1 MLANRASS
9 SSKRGEIAM
18 TVATV
23 TSVVL
28 ASALAS
34 AIANVVL
41 QAPVHPP
48 DATHSPSMAGQN
60 DCGTTPGM
68 ACAGLPRVEHQGSR
82 CTVPPDRDA

>member
-1 MLANRASS
+1 
-9 SSKRGEIAM
+9 M
-18 TVATV
+18 TVSTV

-34 AIANVVL
+34 ALANVVL
-41 QAPVHPP
+41 QSPALHP
-48 DATHSPSMAGQN
+48 DAAHGPSVAGQT

-82 CTVPPDRDA
+82 CSLPPDRDV

>member
-1 MLANRASS
+1 
-9 SSKRGEIAM
+9 M
-18 TVATV
+18 TIGTV

-34 AIANVVL
+34 AVANVAL
-41 QAPVHPP
+41 QSPVQTP
-48 DATHSPSMAGQN
+48 DATHGRSMAGQN

-82 CTVPPDRDA
+82 CALPPDRDA